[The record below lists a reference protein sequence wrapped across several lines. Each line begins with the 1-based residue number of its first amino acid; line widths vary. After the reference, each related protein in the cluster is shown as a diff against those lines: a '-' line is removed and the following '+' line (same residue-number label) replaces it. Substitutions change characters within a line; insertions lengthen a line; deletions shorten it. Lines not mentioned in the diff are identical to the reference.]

1 METMTKAG
9 VTYTYN
15 KYEISKIINETIDKI
30 QKWADENN
38 YRVDGNLD
46 IYKDLDSKWTNL
58 SKRQMK
64 KIQRYCFWINRKPS
78 FKRVN
83 TFLNLL
89 SRYFELGEKVHIK
102 ISLKEETIQKARKE
116 WVKARDEADG
126 LLKLYKDEKGDFY
139 K

>member
-1 METMTKAG
+1 MTKAG